1 MVMWKC
7 FHFTTYTSL
16 TESRDTMK
24 PLLIAM
30 FLLVTACA
38 EEPEV
43 FSGPYLTRDGVLF
56 DQETNQPITGIALRH
71 YDSGELMAKT
81 EYLSGLRHGVNKE
94 FYLDGQLARLE
105 TYQSG
110 LRHGVNKGF
119 YLDGQLARLET
130 YQSGLRHGSTE
141 TFSKYGVLVVSRNYS
156 MGLRADQNG
165 NLLTG
170 LVEEKTEGGA
180 IEKRRFKDGLQD
192 GYGGRYIG
200 SWQWKDW
207 CYRADEYLEPD
218 DPYCDATRDNM

>member
-1 MVMWKC
+1 MVMRKC

-16 TESRDTMK
+16 TESRDNMK
-24 PLLIAM
+24 PLLIAI
-30 FLLVTACA
+30 FLLATACA

-56 DQETNQPITGIALRH
+56 DQETNQAITGIVLRH

-81 EYLSGLRHGVNKE
+81 EYLSGLRHGVHKE
-94 FYLDGQLARLE
+94 FYRDGQLKRLE

-110 LRHGVNKGF
+110 LLHGI
-119 YLDGQLARLET
+119 
-130 YQSGLRHGSTE
+130 TE
-141 TFSKYGVLVVSRNYS
+141 IFSEYGVLVVSRNYS

-170 LVEEKTEGGA
+170 LVEEKTKSTA

-200 SWQWKDW
+200 SWQWKNW
-207 CYRADEYLEPD
+207 CYQDGVRLEDD
-218 DPYCDATRDNM
+218 DPYCDETRHNM

>member
-1 MVMWKC
+1 MVMRKC

-16 TESRDTMK
+16 TESRDNMK
-24 PLLIAM
+24 PLLIAI
-30 FLLVTACA
+30 FLLATACA

-105 TYQSG
+105 TYKSG
-110 LRHGVNKGF
+110 L
-119 YLDGQLARLET
+119 L
-130 YQSGLRHGSTE
+130 HGSTE

-170 LVEEKTEGGA
+170 LVEEKTEGTA
-180 IEKRRFKDGLQD
+180 IDKRRFKDGLQD

-207 CYRADEYLEPD
+207 CYRAGEYLEPD

>member
-1 MVMWKC
+1 MVMRKC

-16 TESRDTMK
+16 TESRDNMK
-24 PLLIAM
+24 PLLIAI
-30 FLLVTACA
+30 FLLATACA

-43 FSGPYLTRDGVLF
+43 FSGPYLTRDGFLF
-56 DQETNQPITGIALRH
+56 DQETNQAITGIVLRH

-81 EYLSGLRHGVNKE
+81 EYLSGLRHGVHKE
-94 FYLDGQLARLE
+94 FYRDGQLKRLE

-110 LRHGVNKGF
+110 LLHGI
-119 YLDGQLARLET
+119 
-130 YQSGLRHGSTE
+130 TE
-141 TFSKYGVLVVSRNYS
+141 IFSEYGVLVVSRNYS

-170 LVEEKTEGGA
+170 LVEEKTKSTA

>member
-1 MVMWKC
+1 MVMRKC

-16 TESRDTMK
+16 TESRDNMK
-24 PLLIAM
+24 PLLIAI
-30 FLLVTACA
+30 FLLATACA

-110 LRHGVNKGF
+110 L
-119 YLDGQLARLET
+119 L
-130 YQSGLRHGSTE
+130 HGSTE

-170 LVEEKTEGGA
+170 LVEEKTEGTA
-180 IEKRRFKDGLQD
+180 IDKRRFKDGLQD

-207 CYRADEYLEPD
+207 CYRAGEYLEPD

>member
-1 MVMWKC
+1 
-7 FHFTTYTSL
+7 
-16 TESRDTMK
+16 MK

-94 FYLDGQLARLE
+94 
-105 TYQSG
+105 
-110 LRHGVNKGF
+110 F

>member
-1 MVMWKC
+1 MVMRKC

-16 TESRDTMK
+16 TESRDNMK
-24 PLLIAM
+24 PLLIAI
-30 FLLVTACA
+30 FLLATACA

-94 FYLDGQLARLE
+94 
-105 TYQSG
+105 
-110 LRHGVNKGF
+110 F

>member
-1 MVMWKC
+1 MVMRKC

-38 EEPEV
+38 EELEV

-94 FYLDGQLARLE
+94 
-105 TYQSG
+105 
-110 LRHGVNKGF
+110 F